1 MNPNQI
7 NPNNRG
13 FAVAALVCGILSVA
27 TACCYLSIPFGAMG
41 ILFYCLN
48 RRKGRPVDTMTQIGL
63 AVMGALVCVALSE
76 GITDG
81 VVKPLVER
89 WRPNN
94 DPILKYSIQVVG
106 NLRGSGYSFFSAH
119 AANTMSIAMFFSLL
133 MRGKRLAIAL
143 FSWSLLNC
151 WTRLYLGMHYPSDI
165 LCGLLVGA
173 VIGVVCYIGYLKL
186 YYKVSPHITY
196 ISDQYTPTG
205 YDHDDIDKI
214 LCILAFT
221 LVYAFLRA
229 IVMAGGV

>member
-1 MNPNQI
+1 M
-7 NPNNRG
+7 
-13 FAVAALVCGILSVA
+13 A
-27 TACCYLSIPFGAMG
+27 
-41 ILFYCLN
+41 
-48 RRKGRPVDTMTQIGL
+48 QIGL

-94 DPILKYSIQVVG
+94 DPILKYTIQVVG

-173 VIGVVCYIGYLKL
+173 VIGVVGYIGYLKL
-186 YYKVSPHITY
+186 Y
-196 ISDQYTPTG
+196 YTPTG

>member
-1 MNPNQI
+1 MMFVSCLLTDLEVLHFFNGSDNQFI
-7 NPNNRG
+7 DQL
-13 FAVAALVCGILSVA
+13 ALVLTSGLTWIPL
-27 TACCYLSIPFGAMG
+27 YLT
-41 ILFYCLN
+41 LFYIIVRN
-48 RRKGRPVDTMTQIGL
+48 NETMAQIGL
-63 AVMGALVCVALSE
+63 AVMVALVCVALSE

-94 DPILKYSIQVVG
+94 DPILKYTIQVVG

-173 VIGVVCYIGYLKL
+173 VIGLRPRRYRQDTLHPGFHSGLCLLAGDSHGWRSVTLKFNHNGYKT
-186 YYKVSPHITY
+186 YKNYRLQLPPS
-196 ISDQYTPTG
+196 
-205 YDHDDIDKI
+205 
-214 LCILAFT
+214 
-221 LVYAFLRA
+221 
-229 IVMAGGV
+229 

>member
-1 MNPNQI
+1 M
-7 NPNNRG
+7 
-13 FAVAALVCGILSVA
+13 
-27 TACCYLSIPFGAMG
+27 
-41 ILFYCLN
+41 
-48 RRKGRPVDTMTQIGL
+48 
-63 AVMGALVCVALSE
+63 
-76 GITDG
+76 
-81 VVKPLVER
+81 
-89 WRPNN
+89 
-94 DPILKYSIQVVG
+94 
-106 NLRGSGYSFFSAH
+106 
-119 AANTMSIAMFFSLL
+119 
-133 MRGKRLAIAL
+133 
-143 FSWSLLNC
+143 LLNC

>member
-1 MNPNQI
+1 MMFVSSLLSDLEVLHFFNGSDNLFIDQL
-7 NPNNRG
+7 
-13 FAVAALVCGILSVA
+13 ALVLTSGL
-27 TACCYLSIPFGAMG
+27 TWIPGA
-41 ILFYCLN
+41 
-48 RRKGRPVDTMTQIGL
+48 V
-63 AVMGALVCVALSE
+63 VCVALSE

-133 MRGKRLAIAL
+133 MRGRRLAIAL

-173 VIGVVCYIGYLKL
+173 VLGFVCYIGYLKL

-221 LVYAFLRA
+221 LVYAYLRA

>member
-1 MNPNQI
+1 M
-7 NPNNRG
+7 
-13 FAVAALVCGILSVA
+13 
-27 TACCYLSIPFGAMG
+27 
-41 ILFYCLN
+41 
-48 RRKGRPVDTMTQIGL
+48 RRWHRL
-63 AVMGALVCVALSE
+63 GALVCVALSE

-94 DPILKYSIQVVG
+94 DPILKYTIQVVD

-173 VIGVVCYIGYLKL
+173 VIGVVGYIGYLKL

>member
-1 MNPNQI
+1 M
-7 NPNNRG
+7 
-13 FAVAALVCGILSVA
+13 
-27 TACCYLSIPFGAMG
+27 
-41 ILFYCLN
+41 
-48 RRKGRPVDTMTQIGL
+48 
-63 AVMGALVCVALSE
+63 
-76 GITDG
+76 
-81 VVKPLVER
+81 ER

-94 DPILKYSIQVVG
+94 DPILKYSIQVVS

-173 VIGVVCYIGYLKL
+173 AIGVVGYVGYLKL

-229 IVMAGGV
+229 IVMAGGM

>member
-1 MNPNQI
+1 
-7 NPNNRG
+7 
-13 FAVAALVCGILSVA
+13 
-27 TACCYLSIPFGAMG
+27 
-41 ILFYCLN
+41 
-48 RRKGRPVDTMTQIGL
+48 
-63 AVMGALVCVALSE
+63 
-76 GITDG
+76 
-81 VVKPLVER
+81 
-89 WRPNN
+89 
-94 DPILKYSIQVVG
+94 
-106 NLRGSGYSFFSAH
+106 
-119 AANTMSIAMFFSLL
+119 MSIAMFFSLL

-143 FSWSLLNC
+143 FSWSLINC

-173 VIGVVCYIGYLKL
+173 AIGVVSYIGYLKL

>member
-1 MNPNQI
+1 MMFVSCLLTDLEVLHFFNGSDNLFIDQL
-7 NPNNRG
+7 
-13 FAVAALVCGILSVA
+13 ALVLTSGLTWIPL
-27 TACCYLSIPFGAMG
+27 YLT
-41 ILFYCLN
+41 LFYIIVRN
-48 RRKGRPVDTMTQIGL
+48 NETMAQIGL

-173 VIGVVCYIGYLKL
+173 VIGVACYIGYLKL

-196 ISDQYTPTG
+196 ISDQYTSTG